1 MREREGFHVLLV
13 EDNPDERWLLA
24 ETLRGRGHT
33 VTAAEDAESAWDAY
47 REMIPELLVLDW
59 GLPGMSG
66 LELCQRVRSLGETRQ
81 SVIVVVTAR
90 DSPEDL
96 RKVLEA
102 GADDYVAKPVDL
114 SLMDIRL
121 AVAEQRVRNLKER
134 ASLLSDAT
142 HRKTT
147 EDELA
152 SRNQELAALYRIS
165 ELVLTN
171 SHLQAAAR
179 EIVTEVAGATACPV
193 VFLERFHPA
202 RECFT
207 VVAAHGFS
215 LPADE
220 KELETRLHE
229 SLSGAAVQER
239 RTVAVEDVRGHP
251 RLRSEAL
258 ERMDLRSMAVF
269 PLVTSAG
276 VWGALSLA
284 RTEIDRILPRT
295 LRWGESLAN
304 TLTSFIERVEAEE
317 ALGTGEREALG
328 LAADLRRANEE
339 LEAFAYSVSHDLRA
353 PLRTMQ
359 GFAHA
364 LLRDHG
370 DALPARGRDFVR
382 RIIDSGRVS
391 EKLIRDLLA
400 YSHMSFETLGLQE
413 VDLGQALAEARDQV
427 AGDLEEAGAEIRV
440 EGPLPS
446 VRAHHATV
454 VQVLANLLS
463 NAVKFVEGGT
473 SPLVSLRWEEGPE
486 GRNVR
491 IWVEDNGTGIPR
503 DQQERIFRVFE
514 RLQDEA
520 ERPGT
525 GIGLAIVRRGMERMG
540 GRVGVESEPGEG
552 SRFWLDF
559 PPARP
564 SPRRPWSHRGEGRDR
579 T

>member
-1 MREREGFHVLLV
+1 
-13 EDNPDERWLLA
+13 
-24 ETLRGRGHT
+24 
-33 VTAAEDAESAWDAY
+33 
-47 REMIPELLVLDW
+47 
-59 GLPGMSG
+59 
-66 LELCQRVRSLGETRQ
+66 
-81 SVIVVVTAR
+81 
-90 DSPEDL
+90 
-96 RKVLEA
+96 
-102 GADDYVAKPVDL
+102 
-114 SLMDIRL
+114 
-121 AVAEQRVRNLKER
+121 VAEQRVRNLRER
-134 ASLLSDAT
+134 AGLLSDAT
-142 HRKTT
+142 HRKAA

-152 SRNQELAALYRIS
+152 SRNQELGGLYRIS

-171 SHLQAAAR
+171 SDLQAVAR
-179 EIVTEVAGATACPV
+179 EIVTEVAGAAGCPV

-215 LPADE
+215 LPAGE
-220 KELETRLHE
+220 EELEIGLHE
-229 SLSGAAVQER
+229 SLSGAAVEER

-251 RLRSEAL
+251 RLRSQAL
-258 ERMDLRSMAVF
+258 ERMNLGSMAVF

-276 VWGALSLA
+276 VWGTLSLG
-284 RTEIDRILPRT
+284 RTEIDPIPPRT

-317 ALGTGEREALG
+317 ALRRGEREALG

-370 DALPARGRDFVR
+370 DALPAQGRDFVR
-382 RIIDSGRVS
+382 RIIDSGRLS
-391 EKLIRDLLA
+391 ENLIRDLLA
-400 YSHMSFETLGLQE
+400 YSRMSFEALELQE
-413 VDLGQALAEARDQV
+413 VDLDQALAEARDQV
-427 AGDLEEAGAEIRV
+427 AGDLEETAAEIRV

-454 VQVLANLLS
+454 VQVLVNLLS
-463 NAVKFVEGGT
+463 NAVKFVEGGR

-486 GRNVR
+486 GRGLR
-491 IWVEDNGTGIPR
+491 LWVEDNGTGIPR
-503 DQQERIFRVFE
+503 DQQDRIFKVFE
-514 RLQDEA
+514 RLQGEV

-525 GIGLAIVRRGMERMG
+525 GIGLAIVRRGMERVG

-559 PPARP
+559 PLTRP
-564 SPRRPWSHRGEGRDR
+564 SPRRPWIQRGEGRNR
-579 T
+579 G